1 MRKVHASIR
10 AVAYTLF
17 SAGAGVLLGNV
28 IIVVLGQGSTAQPP
42 LEGVAAYLVVA
53 FFVLATFAFGQ
64 WEHFGA
70 PISLLKWIPVCLIT
84 LFAAFVS
91 MPLA

>member
-1 MRKVHASIR
+1 
-10 AVAYTLF
+10 
-17 SAGAGVLLGNV
+17 
-28 IIVVLGQGSTAQPP
+28 
-42 LEGVAAYLVVA
+42 
-53 FFVLATFAFGQ
+53 VLATFAFGQ